1 LINSEILIGLPGYQI
16 TGMGR
21 VEGQLRI
28 WARYSGPISCAHCG
42 GSQLRSK
49 GRYRRVV
56 RHEDIGIRHAVL
68 ELEARKWHCV
78 DCGRYFR
85 QRFPGI
91 LPCQRSSEAFQA
103 MIFRQHLD
111 GINRSRLGRRE
122 GIGAATVER
131 YFRHGLKRQFSQW
144 YSPRCPRVLGIDEH
158 FFTRKKGFATTLCDL
173 HRHRVYDVVLG
184 RSELSLEAYFQKLE
198 GKSEVKVV
206 CMDLATSYRS
216 LVRTHFPN
224 ARIVADRF
232 HVIRIINHHFL
243 NCWREIDPVASKN
256 RGLLSLMRRHRHNLR
271 PEQQLKLTAYLE
283 KYPALELIYRFKQ
296 RLCYLLLKKHRTRR
310 QCEILIPRFLRAL
323 HQLRQAGLA
332 QLVQLGQTLASWS
345 QEIVAMWRFTRNNGI
360 TEGFHNKME
369 LINRQ
374 AYGFRNFENYRL
386 RVKVL
391 CG

>member
-16 TGMGR
+16 TGIGR

-28 WARYSGPISCAHCG
+28 SARYSGPITCAHCG

-49 GRYRRVV
+49 GRYSRVV
-56 RHEDIGIRHAVL
+56 RHEDLGIRHAVL

-78 DCGRYFR
+78 GCGRYFR

-91 LPCQRSSEAFQA
+91 LPCQRSSEAFQV

-131 YFRHGLKRQFSQW
+131 YFRHGLKRQFSEWHSRQ
-144 YSPRCPRVLGIDEH
+144 CPRVLGIDEH

-198 GKSEVKVV
+198 GKTEVRVV

-216 LVRTHFPN
+216 LVRLHFPN

-243 NCWREIDPVASKN
+243 ACWRDLDPAGSKN

-271 PEQQLKLTAYLE
+271 PDQLLRLTAYLK
-283 KYPALELIYRFKQ
+283 KYSALELIYRFKQ

-310 QCEILIPRFLRAL
+310 QCEVLIPRFLRAL
-323 HQLRQAGLA
+323 HQLRHTGLA
-332 QLVQLGQTLASWS
+332 QLVQLGQTLTSWS